1 MKFVLLFINMS
12 TAAEKL
18 KKAKECNIQIVAMR
32 IRDYETNRIFMDVVN
47 WEEEQKKYNNG
58 EI

>member
-1 MKFVLLFINMS
+1 MS

-18 KKAKECNIQIVAMR
+18 KKAKECNLQIVAMR
-32 IRDYETNRIFMDVVN
+32 IRDYETNRIFMDVLN

>member
-1 MKFVLLFINMS
+1 
-12 TAAEKL
+12 
-18 KKAKECNIQIVAMR
+18 MR